1 MDILQQEAQHI
12 VTQAFRRHRYEDARR
27 YEQAVEY
34 CDIDSMEDVLARAQE
49 DPELLAMIEAILTRE
64 TNGMP
69 AYDAQDA
76 LSRIHRMIE
85 REEGLS

>member
-1 MDILQQEAQHI
+1 
-12 VTQAFRRHRYEDARR
+12 
-27 YEQAVEY
+27 
-34 CDIDSMEDVLARAQE
+34 MEDVLARAQE

-64 TNGMP
+64 TDDMP
-69 AYDAQDA
+69 PYDAADA